1 MAEDTAEQQ
10 KPKRQL
16 SISRLLLPLLIGTTI
31 SVIIGFFV
39 VGYLSLTEPP
49 APPEDTHNLMD
60 KKQQQAALTKA
71 DSDTEKADSNT
82 DDATEMVMNED
93 GTFDFAQYRYF
104 SFPLPFVVNFANGEG
119 MMTVEIAIATYATTL
134 RGERLI
140 EKLTA
145 FTPKMR
151 SAINLV
157 LAEQV
162 HADVITVS
170 KRKTLESKLLAAIRQ
185 VIDGTEPNKP
195 SGITDLHFIK
205 FVISGVR

>member
-1 MAEDTAEQQ
+1 MAENEAEQQ
-10 KPKRQL
+10 KPKRRL
-16 SISRLLLPLLIGTTI
+16 SLSGLFLPLLIGATI

-39 VGYLSLTEPP
+39 VGYISLTEPP
-49 APPEDTHNLMD
+49 APVEDIHSLIN
-60 KKQQQAALTKA
+60 KKQQ
-71 DSDTEKADSNT
+71 EKALAGADNAT
-82 DDATEMVMNED
+82 DNATEMVVNED

-104 SFPLPFVVNFANGEG
+104 SFPLPFVVNFADGNG
-119 MMTVEIAIATYATTL
+119 MMTVEIAIATYETTL

-140 EKLTA
+140 EKLTT

-162 HADVITVS
+162 HADVNTVA
-170 KRKTLESKLLAAIRQ
+170 KRNALESKLLAAIKP
-185 VIDGTEPNKP
+185 VIDGTKPERP

-205 FVISGVR
+205 FVISGLR

>member
-1 MAEDTAEQQ
+1 MAENEVEQQ
-10 KPKRQL
+10 KPRRRL
-16 SISRLLLPLLIGTTI
+16 SLSRLFLPLLIGTTI

-39 VGYLSLTEPP
+39 VGYISLTEPP
-49 APPEDTHNLMD
+49 PPVEDIHSLMN
-60 KKQQQAALTKA
+60 KKQQ
-71 DSDTEKADSNT
+71 EKALAGADNAT
-82 DDATEMVMNED
+82 DNATEMVVNED

-104 SFPLPFVVNFANGEG
+104 SFPLPFVVNFADGNG
-119 MMTVEIAIATYATTL
+119 MMTVEIAIATYETTL

-140 EKLTA
+140 EKLTT

-162 HADVITVS
+162 HADVNTVA
-170 KRKTLESKLLAAIRQ
+170 KRNALESKLLAAIKP
-185 VIDGTEPNKP
+185 VIDGTKPERP

-205 FVISGVR
+205 FVISGLR

>member
-16 SISRLLLPLLIGTTI
+16 SISRLLLPLLICATI

-49 APPEDTHNLMD
+49 APPEDTQNLMD
-60 KKQQQAALTKA
+60 KKQQQAELTKA
-71 DSDTEKADSNT
+71 DSDT

-104 SFPLPFVVNFANGEG
+104 SFPLPFVANFANGEG
-119 MMTVEIAIATYATTL
+119 MMTVEIAIATYETTL

-140 EKLTA
+140 EKLTTFA
-145 FTPKMR
+145 PKMR
-151 SAINLV
+151 STINLV

-162 HADVITVS
+162 YNDVKTVAQ
-170 KRKTLESKLLAAIRQ
+170 RKVLESKLLDAIRP
-185 VIDGTEPNKP
+185 VIDGAEPEKP
-195 SGITDLHFIK
+195 SGITDLHFVK
-205 FVISGVR
+205 FVISGVH

>member
-16 SISRLLLPLLIGTTI
+16 SISRLLLPLLIGAAI
-31 SVIIGFFV
+31 SVTVGLFV

-60 KKQQQAALTKA
+60 KKQQQEALTKA
-71 DSDTEKADSNT
+71 DSDTDEA
-82 DDATEMVMNED
+82 AEIVMNED

-119 MMTVEIAIATYATTL
+119 IMTVEIAIATYETTL

-140 EKLTA
+140 EKLTTFA
-145 FTPKMR
+145 PKMR
-151 SAINLV
+151 STINLV

-162 HADVITVS
+162 HADVLTVK
-170 KRKTLESKLLAAIRQ
+170 KRKALESKLLAAIKQ
-185 VIDGTEPNKP
+185 VIDGTEPKKP
-195 SGITDLHFIK
+195 SGITDLYFIK

>member
-10 KPKRQL
+10 QPKRQL
-16 SISRLLLPLLIGTTI
+16 SISRLLLPLLIGVTI
-31 SVIIGFFV
+31 SVIIGFFI
-39 VGYLSLTEPP
+39 VGYLSLTETPS
-49 APPEDTHNLMD
+49 PPENTHNLMD

-71 DSDTEKADSNT
+71 DSDT

-119 MMTVEIAIATYATTL
+119 MMTVEIAIATYETTL

-140 EKLTA
+140 EKLTKFA
-145 FTPKMR
+145 PKMR
-151 SAINLV
+151 STINLV

-162 HADVITVS
+162 HADVITVT
-170 KRKTLESKLLAAIRQ
+170 KRKALQSKLLAAIRQ
-185 VIDGTEPNKP
+185 VIDGTEPKKP

-205 FVISGVR
+205 FGISGVS

>member
-10 KPKRQL
+10 KPRRQL
-16 SISRLLLPLLIGTTI
+16 SISRLLLPLLIGATI

-60 KKQQQAALTKA
+60 KKQQQAALTEA
-71 DSDTEKADSNT
+71 DSDTN
-82 DDATEMVMNED
+82 DATEMVMNED

-119 MMTVEIAIATYATTL
+119 MMTVEIAIATYETTL

-140 EKLTA
+140 EKLTTFA
-145 FTPKMR
+145 PKMR
-151 SAINLV
+151 STINLV

-162 HADVITVS
+162 HADVITVA
-170 KRKTLESKLLAAIRQ
+170 KRKALESKLLAAIRP
-185 VIDGTEPNKP
+185 VIDGTEPKKP

>member
-1 MAEDTAEQQ
+1 MAENEAEQQ
-10 KPKRQL
+10 KPKRRL
-16 SISRLLLPLLIGTTI
+16 SLSGLFLPLLIGSTI

-39 VGYLSLTEPP
+39 VGYISLTEPP
-49 APPEDTHNLMD
+49 TPVEDTHSLVNHR
-60 KKQQQAALTKA
+60 QQEKTLASA
-71 DSDTEKADSNT
+71 DNAT
-82 DDATEMVMNED
+82 DNDTEMVVNED

-104 SFPLPFVVNFANGEG
+104 SFPLPFVVNFADGNG
-119 MMTVEIAIATYATTL
+119 MMTVEIAIATYETTL

-140 EKLTA
+140 EKLTT

-162 HADVITVS
+162 HTDVSTVA
-170 KRKTLESKLLAAIRQ
+170 KRNSLESKLLSAIKPI
-185 VIDGTEPNKP
+185 IDGTNPERP

-205 FVISGVR
+205 FVISGLR

>member
-1 MAEDTAEQQ
+1 MAENEAEQQ
-10 KPKRQL
+10 KPKRRL
-16 SISRLLLPLLIGTTI
+16 SLSRLFLPLLIGTTI

-39 VGYLSLTEPP
+39 VGYISLTEPP
-49 APPEDTHNLMD
+49 PPVEDIHSLMN
-60 KKQQQAALTKA
+60 KKQQ
-71 DSDTEKADSNT
+71 EKAVAGADNAT
-82 DDATEMVMNED
+82 DNATEMVANED

-104 SFPLPFVVNFANGEG
+104 SFPLPFVVNFADGNG
-119 MMTVEIAIATYATTL
+119 MMTVEIAIATYETTL

-140 EKLTA
+140 EKLTT

-162 HADVITVS
+162 HADVNTVA
-170 KRKTLESKLLAAIRQ
+170 KRNALESKLLAAIKP
-185 VIDGTEPNKP
+185 VIDGTKPERP

-205 FVISGVR
+205 FVISGLR

>member
-1 MAEDTAEQQ
+1 MAENEAEQQ
-10 KPKRQL
+10 KPKRRL
-16 SISRLLLPLLIGTTI
+16 SLSRLFLPLLIGTTI

-39 VGYLSLTEPP
+39 VGYISLTEPP
-49 APPEDTHNLMD
+49 PPVEDIHSLMN
-60 KKQQQAALTKA
+60 KKQQ
-71 DSDTEKADSNT
+71 EKALAGADNAT
-82 DDATEMVMNED
+82 DNATEMVVNED

-104 SFPLPFVVNFANGEG
+104 SFPLPFVVNFADGNG
-119 MMTVEIAIATYATTL
+119 MMTVEIAIATYETTL

-140 EKLTA
+140 EKLTT

-162 HADVITVS
+162 HAHVNTVA
-170 KRKTLESKLLAAIRQ
+170 KRNALESKLLAAIKP
-185 VIDGTEPNKP
+185 VIDGTKPERP

-205 FVISGVR
+205 FVISGLR

>member
-1 MAEDTAEQQ
+1 MSEDTAEQQ

-16 SISRLLLPLLIGTTI
+16 PISRLLLPLLIGATI

-49 APPEDTHNLMD
+49 APPEDIHNLME
-60 KKQQQAALTKA
+60 KKQQQVALTNA
-71 DSDTEKADSNT
+71 DSDT
-82 DDATEMVMNED
+82 DDATEMVINED

-119 MMTVEIAIATYATTL
+119 MMTVEIAIATYETTL
-134 RGERLI
+134 RGERLL
-140 EKLTA
+140 EKLTTFA
-145 FTPKMR
+145 PKMR
-151 SAINLV
+151 STINLV

-162 HADVITVS
+162 HADVITVE
-170 KRKTLESKLLAAIRQ
+170 KRKALESKLLAAIKT
-185 VIDGTEPNKP
+185 VIDGTEPKKP

>member
-71 DSDTEKADSNT
+71 NSDT

-119 MMTVEIAIATYATTL
+119 MMTVELPLRHETTL

-140 EKLTA
+140 EKLTTFA
-145 FTPKMR
+145 PKMR
-151 SAINLV
+151 STINLV

-162 HADVITVS
+162 HTDVISV
-170 KRKTLESKLLAAIRQ
+170 KTKS
-185 VIDGTEPNKP
+185 
-195 SGITDLHFIK
+195 SGEQITYC
-205 FVISGVR
+205 R

>member
-1 MAEDTAEQQ
+1 MAETEDEQQ
-10 KPKRQL
+10 KPK
-16 SISRLLLPLLIGTTI
+16 SRLSLSGLFLPLLIGTTI
-31 SVIIGFFV
+31 SMIIGFFV
-39 VGYLSLTEPP
+39 VGYISLTEPP
-49 APPEDTHNLMD
+49 APVEDIHSLMN
-60 KKQQQAALTKA
+60 KKQQEEA
-71 DSDTEKADSNT
+71 STEEDN
-82 DDATEMVMNED
+82 ATEMVVNED

-104 SFPLPFVVNFANGEG
+104 SFPLPFVVNFANGNG
-119 MMTVEIAIATYATTL
+119 MMTVEIAIATYETTL

-140 EKLTA
+140 EKLNT

-162 HADVITVS
+162 HADVNTVA
-170 KRKTLESKLLAAIRQ
+170 KRNALENKLLAT
-185 VIDGTEPNKP
+185 VKLLIDGTKPERP